1 MSIMK
6 VGVLYSGGKD
16 SNLALYYASKLY
28 DVKCLITII
37 PKSSE
42 SMLFHYPN
50 SELVKLQSEA
60 LGIPL
65 VYDYSEDDE
74 ERQMRVLKDLLSKAR
89 EEYGIK
95 GVFTG
100 AIKSSYQFDRFKRIF
115 EELGLQ
121 IIAPLWQKDEE
132 EIIKEILELGF
143 EVIVTRIAIYPFEE
157 KFLGR
162 KIDEEFLEYLKRARA
177 NLVGEGGE
185 YETFVLYMPLFKK
198 RIRIIEA
205 EKRILGSYEGEYIIK
220 KAVLE

>member
-1 MSIMK
+1 MR

-16 SNLALYYASKLY
+16 SNLALYYASKVH
-28 DVKCLITII
+28 DVKCLITVI

-50 SELVKLQSEA
+50 SELVRLQSES

-65 VYDYSEDDE
+65 IYGYSEDDE
-74 ERQMRVLKDLLSKAR
+74 NSQLKTLKDLLDKAKR
-89 EEYGIK
+89 EYNIE
-95 GVFTG
+95 GVVTG
-100 AIKSSYQFDRFKRIF
+100 AVKSSYQFNRFKKVC

-121 IIAPLWQKDEE
+121 VIAPLWQRNEE

-143 EVIVTRIAIYPFEE
+143 EAIVTRIAIYPFEE
-157 KFLGR
+157 RFLGK
-162 KIDEEFLEYLKRARA
+162 KIDEEFLEYLKKARA
-177 NLVGEGGE
+177 NLAGEGGE

-198 RIRIIEA
+198 RIKIIEA
-205 EKRILGSYEGEYIIK
+205 EKRILGNYEGEFIIK

>member
-1 MSIMK
+1 MK

-16 SNLALYYASKLY
+16 SNLALYYVSKSY

-42 SMLFHYPN
+42 SVLFHYPN
-50 SELVKLQSEA
+50 SELVRLQSEA

-65 VYDYSEDDE
+65 VYNYSGDDE
-74 ERQMRVLKDLLSKAR
+74 ENQMNTLRDLLIKAKK
-89 EEYGIK
+89 EYGIE
-95 GVFTG
+95 GVVTG
-100 AIKSSYQFDRFKRIF
+100 AIKSSYQFDRFKKVF
-115 EELGLQ
+115 EEEGLQ
-121 IIAPLWQKDEE
+121 IIAPLWQRDEE
-132 EIIKEILELGF
+132 EIIKEIIKLGF

-162 KIDEEFLEYLKRARA
+162 RIDEEFLEYLKKARA

-198 RIRIIEA
+198 RIKILEA
-205 EKRILGSYEGEYIIK
+205 EKRIIGKYEGEYIIK

>member
-1 MSIMK
+1 
-6 VGVLYSGGKD
+6 LYSGGKD
-16 SNLALYYASKLY
+16 SNLALYYASKIY
-28 DVKCLITII
+28 EIKCLITII
-37 PKSSE
+37 PRSSE

-65 VYDYSEDDE
+65 IYSYSEDE
-74 ERQMRVLKDLLSKAR
+74 ENNQVKTLRSLLNKAKR
-89 EEYGIK
+89 EYNIE
-95 GVFTG
+95 GVVTG
-100 AIKSSYQFDRFKRIF
+100 AIKSNYQFNRFKGVC
-115 EELGLQ
+115 EELDLQ
-121 IIAPLWQKDEE
+121 IITPLWQRDEE

-143 EVIVTRIAIYPFEE
+143 EVIITRIAIYPFEE

-162 KIDEEFLEYLKRARA
+162 KIDEEFLKYLKKTKA

-205 EKRILGSYEGEYIIK
+205 EKRIIGNYEGEYIIK

>member
-1 MSIMK
+1 MK

>member
-1 MSIMK
+1 MR
-6 VGVLYSGGKD
+6 VGILYSGGKD
-16 SNLALYYASKLY
+16 SNLALYHASRVH
-28 DVKCLITII
+28 DVKCLISII

-50 SELVKLQSEA
+50 SELVRLQSEA

-65 VYDYSEDDE
+65 VYSYSGDDE
-74 ERQMRVLKDLLSKAR
+74 NNQLETFRNLLDKAKR
-89 EEYGIK
+89 EYNIEGI
-95 GVFTG
+95 VTG
-100 AIKSSYQFDRFKRIF
+100 AVKSSYQFNRFKRIS
-115 EELGLQ
+115 EDLGLQ
-121 IIAPLWQKDEE
+121 IISPLWQRDEE
-132 EIIKEILELGF
+132 EIIREILELSF
-143 EVIVTRIAIYPFEE
+143 EAIVTRIAIYPFEE

-162 KIDEEFLEYLKRARA
+162 KIDGEFIEYLKRARA

-220 KAVLE
+220 KATLE

>member
-1 MSIMK
+1 MK

-28 DVKCLITII
+28 DIKCLITII

-65 VYDYSEDDE
+65 VYDHSEDDE
-74 ERQMRVLKDLLSKAR
+74 EIQMGVLRNLLSKAR
-89 EEYGIK
+89 EEYGIE
-95 GVFTG
+95 GVVTG
-100 AIKSSYQFDRFKRIF
+100 AIKSSYQFDRFKRVF
-115 EELGLQ
+115 EELNLQ
-121 IIAPLWQKDEE
+121 IIAPLWQKNEE
-132 EIIKEILELGF
+132 KIIKEILELGF

-157 KFLGR
+157 RFLGR

-185 YETFVLYMPLFKK
+185 YETFVLYMPLFKR

>member
-1 MSIMK
+1 MR

-16 SNLALYYASKLY
+16 SNLALYYVSKVY
-28 DVKCLITII
+28 DVKCLITVI

-74 ERQMRVLKDLLSKAR
+74 ESQIETLRSLLDKAKK
-89 EEYGIK
+89 EYNIE
-95 GVFTG
+95 GVVTG
-100 AIKSSYQFDRFKRIF
+100 AIKSSYQFNKFKKIC
-115 EELGLQ
+115 EEQGLQ
-121 IIAPLWQKDEE
+121 IISPLWQRDEE
-132 EIIKEILELGF
+132 EIVKEILELGF
-143 EVIVTRIAIYPFEE
+143 EAIVTRIAIYPFEE
-157 KFLGR
+157 RFLGR
-162 KIDEEFLEYLKRARA
+162 RIDEEFLEYLKKARA
-177 NLVGEGGE
+177 NLAGEGGE

-198 RIRIIEA
+198 KIKIIEA
-205 EKRILGSYEGEYIIK
+205 EKRILRSYEGEFIIK

>member
-1 MSIMK
+1 MK

-16 SNLALYYASKLY
+16 SNLVLYYASKSY
-28 DVKCLITII
+28 EIRCLINII

-42 SMLFHYPN
+42 SMLFHHPN

-65 VYDYSEDDE
+65 VYGYSGDDE
-74 ERQMRVLKDLLSKAR
+74 DSQIKILRELLIKAKK
-89 EEYGIK
+89 EYGIE
-95 GVFTG
+95 GVVTG
-100 AIKSSYQFDRFKRIF
+100 AIKSSYQFNRFKKVF
-115 EELGLQ
+115 EEEGLEV
-121 IIAPLWQKDEE
+121 IAPLWQRDEE
-132 EIIKEILELGF
+132 EIVKEIMKLGF

-162 KIDEEFLEYLKRARA
+162 RIDEVFLEYLKKARA
-177 NLVGEGGE
+177 NLAGEGGE

-198 RIRIIEA
+198 KIKILEA
-205 EKRILGSYEGEYIIK
+205 EKRIIGKYEGEYIIK

>member
-1 MSIMK
+1 MK

-185 YETFVLYMPLFKK
+185 YETFVLYMPLFRK

>member
-1 MSIMK
+1 MK
-6 VGVLYSGGKD
+6 VGILYSGGKD
-16 SNLALYYASKLY
+16 SNLALYYASKDH
-28 DVKCLITII
+28 DVRCLINIT

-65 VYDYSEDDE
+65 VYGYSEDDE
-74 ERQMRVLKDLLSKAR
+74 ENQIKALRDLLIKAKS
-89 EEYGIK
+89 EYGIE
-95 GVFTG
+95 GVVTG
-100 AIKSSYQFDRFKRIF
+100 AVKSNYQFDRFGKVF
-115 EELGLQ
+115 KELGLQ
-121 IIAPLWQKDEE
+121 FIAPLWQRNEE
-132 EIIKEILELGF
+132 DIIKDIIKLGF
-143 EVIVTRIAIYPFEE
+143 EAIITRIAIYPFEE

-162 KIDEEFLEYLKRARA
+162 KINEEFLEYLKKARA
-177 NLVGEGGE
+177 SLVGEGGE

-198 RIRIIEA
+198 RIKIIEA

>member
-1 MSIMK
+1 M
-6 VGVLYSGGKD
+6 YSGGKD

-185 YETFVLYMPLFKK
+185 YETFVLYMPLFRK

>member
-1 MSIMK
+1 MK

-16 SNLALYYASKLY
+16 SNLALYHASKVY
-28 DVKCLITII
+28 NIKCLISVI

-65 VYDYSEDDE
+65 VYGYSGDDE
-74 ERQMRVLKDLLSKAR
+74 GDQMKTLRDLLIKAKK
-89 EEYGIK
+89 EYGIE
-95 GVFTG
+95 GIVTG
-100 AIKSSYQFDRFKRIF
+100 AIKSSYQFNRFKKVF
-115 EELGLQ
+115 EEEGLQ
-121 IIAPLWQKDEE
+121 TIAPLWQRDEE
-132 EIIKEILELGF
+132 EIIKETIKLGF
-143 EVIVTRIAIYPFEE
+143 EVIITRIAIYPFEE

-162 KIDEEFLEYLKRARA
+162 KIDDEFLEYLKKARA

-198 RIRIIEA
+198 KIRILEA
-205 EKRILGSYEGEYIIK
+205 EKKILGKYEGEYIIK
-220 KAVLE
+220 RAILE